1 MTKEWLRRLLFV
13 SKKERPAPVA
23 PGLYHMMHEGDGT
36 IARFHLRVE
45 RDGSGMLIA
54 NAVATARLTPTG
66 VIIAKGLLEGES
78 DEQIAATLRKHFSR
92 TDPTVIAADIDR
104 VRTLIKQI
112 TAPGDTYPMF
122 NLEDATFSP
131 YSAEL
136 IAPLQAS
143 LPLTEGLKPQPLL
156 DRLWEIGI
164 PHVTL
169 LYDGNGQRST
179 LIHAIERAEDLGMI
193 AGVRARATRLAD
205 ETLLTELMQAGVDH
219 VDFLYASHRSDVHD
233 TLCGS
238 GDLAAARWLLAWL
251 EENEICAVA
260 EIPLVQA
267 TVDELEV
274 TVAELLDHGA
284 DNLSFVAYATTDPA
298 LADRDGVFAAPSL
311 VQVAA
316 TVEEIAHMTQARF
329 MWNPP
334 VERDPQQTLTR
345 QIETGPRCT
354 GDVAVRIE
362 PNGDVIPPRG
372 PAQSAGNILRDPWE
386 AIWESES
393 FRAYRERVESPTRC
407 DICPGLT
414 ICAADC
420 PKNPEG
426 WARFAATPSRSS
438 ET

>member
-1 MTKEWLRRLLFV
+1 MTKEWLRRLLFIG
-13 SKKERPAPVA
+13 KRERPTPVA
-23 PGLYHMMHEGDGT
+23 PGLYHMMQEGEGT

-66 VIIAKGLLEGES
+66 VIIAKGLLEGAS
-78 DEQIAATLRKHFSR
+78 DAQIAAMLRKHFSR
-92 TDPTVIAADIDR
+92 TDPGVITADIER

-112 TAPGDTYPMF
+112 TEPGDLYPIF

-131 YSAEL
+131 YRAEL

-143 LPLTEGLKPQPLL
+143 LPLREGSAPQPIL
-156 DRLWEIGI
+156 DRLWEVGI
-164 PHVTL
+164 PHVTF
-169 LYDGNGQRST
+169 LYSDTSQPST
-179 LIHAIERAEDLGMI
+179 LVHAIERAEDLGMI
-193 AGVRARATRLAD
+193 AGVRARATHLAD
-205 ETLLTELMQAGVDH
+205 VGFLTELMQAGVDH
-219 VDFLYASHRSDVHD
+219 VDFLYASHQPEVHD
-233 TLCGS
+233 ALCGE
-238 GDLAAARWLLAWL
+238 GDLTAARWLLDWL
-251 EENEICAVA
+251 EENELCAVA

-267 TVDELEV
+267 TLDELEI

-284 DNLSFVAYATTDPA
+284 DNLSFVAYATTDPD
-298 LADRDGVFAAPSL
+298 LAIQDGIFAAPSM

-334 VERDPQQTLTR
+334 VERDPR
-345 QIETGPRCT
+345 QPLASQIKAGPRCT
-354 GDVAVRIE
+354 GDVAIRVE

-372 PAQSAGNILRDPWE
+372 PARSAGNILRDPWE
-386 AIWESES
+386 AIWESEP

-420 PKNPEG
+420 PKNPAG
-426 WARFAATPSRSS
+426 WARFAVTSDEAP
-438 ET
+438 EK